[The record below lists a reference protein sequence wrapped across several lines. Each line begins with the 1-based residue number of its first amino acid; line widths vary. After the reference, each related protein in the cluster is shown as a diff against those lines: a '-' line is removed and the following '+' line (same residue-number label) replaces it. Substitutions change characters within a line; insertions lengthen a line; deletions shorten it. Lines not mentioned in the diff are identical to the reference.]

1 MRLILIACCVAFLA
15 GCGGEGDVET
25 FDGGDGGSGGELCGA
40 LAVGQDFR
48 GGKYIAAIGAN
59 YADCDDAWADVVAS
73 CEQQHQRPPAAAHE
87 RCGTYRRIF
96 SNTTTQRCGAVA
108 FGSARRNDEIVT
120 NYAFGHAP
128 TLAVAE
134 KRARDYCRIG
144 MRNAGIHET
153 ISATVCEVPDRGS
166 KCNDPLF

>member
-1 MRLILIACCVAFLA
+1 MSKPLMGAMAEAEVNYVAHLLLARIFGVGSISLPLALTMLIATML
-15 GCGGEGDVET
+15 GPML
-25 FDGGDGGSGGELCGA
+25 SR
-40 LAVGQDFR
+40 AVNSNISAR
-48 GGKYIAAIGAN
+48 LP
-59 YADCDDAWADVVAS
+59 
-73 CEQQHQRPPAAAHE
+73 RPHE

-120 NYAFGHAP
+120 NYAFGHAL